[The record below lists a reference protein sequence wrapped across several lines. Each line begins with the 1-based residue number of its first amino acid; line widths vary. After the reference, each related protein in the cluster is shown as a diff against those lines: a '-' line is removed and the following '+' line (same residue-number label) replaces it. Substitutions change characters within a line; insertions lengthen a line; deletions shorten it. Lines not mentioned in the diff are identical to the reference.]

1 MSQISED
8 AVRLAL
14 ASAREQLAAEITE
27 AIEKAV
33 REERKATV
41 AYLSECAQGGD
52 TFGPRGSGDHLRLIA
67 TNIQRGWH
75 RREEEEE

>member
-8 AVRLAL
+8 AVRTAL
-14 ASAREQLAAEITE
+14 VQLREQLAAEITE

-41 AYLSECAQGGD
+41 AYLSEVAAGGD

-75 RREEEEE
+75 RREEET

>member
-1 MSQISED
+1 VSQVSED
-8 AVRLAL
+8 AVRTAL
-14 ASAREQLAAEITE
+14 ATVREQLTEEITE

-33 REERKATV
+33 REEREATV
-41 AYLSECAQGGD
+41 AYLSEFAAGGD

-75 RREEEEE
+75 RREEEE